1 MTGSIKVVWH
11 TLCFKYSDLV
21 KKSIQTN
28 IMNKKLLSIL
38 IVSGLIFGASQAF
51 SSPVNITVK
60 DNDPVATSFG
70 GGPFDSNLF
79 SDPDGPGLLTGDRE
93 DNETEH
99 GTLAGQDWD
108 LEAFVVDGSTM
119 YLVGGYNFLT
129 GKDGYTPGDLFIK
142 VDNELSGTP
151 GFLPTSNVSTTVDNS
166 VYKYDYVVDLTQPTG
181 QGVISGSATTYALS
195 HAASGS
201 IFNTVT
207 YDDRGANPW
216 TYRSGGS
223 FESLSGVTYT
233 TGHADGS
240 AALVNLGLGH
250 LVGGTHNILRID
262 LSFLDADVG
271 TAVYFSYTM
280 KCGNDSLKGVYDG
293 GFDRVPDESAS
304 LLLIGL
310 GLAALSFVSLKRRQ
324 S

>member
-1 MTGSIKVVWH
+1 
-11 TLCFKYSDLV
+11 
-21 KKSIQTN
+21 
-28 IMNKKLLSIL
+28 MNKKLLSIL
-38 IVSGLIFGASQAF
+38 IASGLILGASQAF

-70 GGPFDSNLF
+70 GGPFNSNLF
-79 SDPDGPGLLTGDRE
+79 SDPDGPGPLTGDRE

-99 GTLAGQDWD
+99 GTLPGQDWD
-108 LEAFVVDGSTM
+108 LEAFVVDGSTL

-142 VDNELSGTP
+142 VDNELSGPP
-151 GFLPTSNVSTTVDNS
+151 GFLPTNNAATTVDNS
-166 VYKYDYVVDLTQPTG
+166 GYKYDYVVDLTQPSGTG
-181 QGVISGSATTYALS
+181 ITSGSATALAVS
-195 HAASGS
+195 HAANGS

-216 TYRSGGS
+216 TYRNGGAVEAS
-223 FESLSGVTYT
+223 SGVSYT
-233 TGHADGS
+233 TGHANGS
-240 AALVNLGLGH
+240 LALVNLGLGH
-250 LVGGTHNILRID
+250 LVGGTHNILAID

-271 TAVYFSYTM
+271 TTVYFSYTM
-280 KCGNDSLKGVYDG
+280 KCGNDSLKGEYSG

-304 LLLIGL
+304 VLLIGL
-310 GLAALSFVSLKRRQ
+310 GLVALSLVGLKRRQ